1 MTPSNSSLGWVV
13 FDIFGI
19 ICMTKIDVK
28 NLIHPRA
35 YKILLVILISNNDLC
50 ELTFIF
56 DVVKMSVGFLYDV
69 TFQMIDRIHQVA
81 WHNAMKCIIW
91 VYVKTNFPI
100 EKIMFKPNVID
111 ELYEGYPLTS
121 LWGLCRL
128 LWRVLEF
135 FLSCSERHQ
144 K

>member
-81 WHNAMKCIIW
+81 WHNAM
-91 VYVKTNFPI
+91 NPI